1 LTEGISLKQR
11 EAYYQKLADILI
23 DPDATKTVDEIYNYV
38 EVVEP
43 AIYQSI
49 LRGGAELVEDVR
61 EPSRKTYQTEPQP
74 GAFESLQQQIENFD
88 TTSID
93 TKVDE
98 PLSPVERISP
108 TIIPDERDREIAMR
122 QSGGIGSLV

>member
-1 LTEGISLKQR
+1 
-11 EAYYQKLADILI
+11 
-23 DPDATKTVDEIYNYV
+23 
-38 EVVEP
+38 
-43 AIYQSI
+43 
-49 LRGGAELVEDVR
+49 
-61 EPSRKTYQTEPQP
+61 
-74 GAFESLQQQIENFD
+74 LQQQIENFD

-108 TIIPDERDREIAMR
+108 TIIPDEKDREIAMR